1 MDEDAVSMILAANA
15 NAQGS
20 HVGEW
25 RHADAWDSPAAN
37 IANAARLAQ
46 IAEAG
51 KMDLLFLADGNGV
64 RNMDKP
70 DLFGATSP
78 SDRPGVFEPV
88 TLLSALAMVT
98 QHIGLVATTTTT
110 YDEPFHVARR
120 FASLDHISGGRAGW
134 NLVTTSN
141 AGDALNFSHAEHVA
155 RETRYE
161 RANEFADVVKGLWDS
176 WADDAFP
183 QDKASGRYLEPS
195 KVQRL
200 GHEGKHFQVQGPL
213 NAPRPPQGH
222 PVIFSAGQSEA
233 GRELSACHAD
243 CIFAIEATL
252 PAAQALYCDF
262 KNRLAKYGREPDDLK
277 ILAGVT
283 IFVGETEQ
291 QADDLAGELDDLVPP
306 AVGVDYLAKMT
317 GLPMKDYPV
326 DGPMIDWPDGHHGP
340 TGIANAIVEVA
351 QKEGLTVRQTYKRI
365 LPQMAGNM
373 FKGDPIQVADVMEEW
388 YRGKGCDGF
397 MIAAPVVPTGMERFT
412 RLVVPELQ
420 RRGLFRREY
429 EGPTLRENLGL
440 KRPERRIKG

>member
-1 MDEDAVSMILAANA
+1 MPMILAANG

-25 RHADAWDSPAAN
+25 RHPDAWDNPAAN
-37 IANAARLAQ
+37 IGNAMRLAQ

-70 DLFGATSP
+70 DLFAATSP

-110 YDEPFHVARR
+110 YDAPFHVARR

-141 AGDALNFSHAEHVA
+141 ANDALNFSHTEHVA
-155 RETRYE
+155 RDTRYE
-161 RANEFADVVKGLWDS
+161 RANEFADIVKGLWDS

-183 QDKASGRYLEPS
+183 QDKASGRFLDPS
-195 KVQRL
+195 KVQALR
-200 GHEGKHFQVQGPL
+200 HKGKHFEVRGPL

-222 PVIFSAGQSEA
+222 PVVFSAGQSEA
-233 GRELSACHAD
+233 GRELSARHAD
-243 CIFAIEATL
+243 CIFAIEGSLEAG
-252 PAAQALYCDF
+252 QALYTDF
-262 KNRLAKYGREPDDLK
+262 KDRLAKYGREPEDLK
-277 ILAGVT
+277 ILSGVT
-283 IFVGETEQ
+283 IIVGETAQ
-291 QADDLAGELDDLVPP
+291 QAADIAGELDDLVPL
-306 AVGVDYLAKMT
+306 AVGVDYLSKMT
-317 GLPMKDYPV
+317 GLNMKAFPV
-326 DGPMIDWPDGHHGP
+326 DGPMPNWPEGHHGP
-340 TGIANAIVEVA
+340 TGIAGAIVQVA
-351 QKEGLTVRQTYKRI
+351 QEEGLTVQQTYMRI

-373 FKGDPIQVADVMEEW
+373 FTGDPVQVADVMEAW
-388 YRGKGCDGF
+388 YSGKACDGF

-412 RLVVPELQ
+412 HLVVPELQ
-420 RRGLFRREY
+420 RRGLFRSEY
-429 EGPTLRENLGL
+429 EGRTLRENIGL
-440 KRPERRIKG
+440 KRPVRRIVE

>member
-1 MDEDAVSMILAANA
+1 MPMILAANG

-25 RHADAWDSPAAN
+25 RHPDAWDNPAAN
-37 IANAARLAQ
+37 IGNAMRLAQ

-70 DLFGATSP
+70 NLFAATSP

-110 YDEPFHVARR
+110 YDAPFHVARR

-141 AGDALNFSHAEHVA
+141 ANDALNFSHTEHVA
-155 RETRYE
+155 RDTRYE
-161 RANEFADVVKGLWDS
+161 RANEFADIVKGLWDS

-183 QDKASGRYLEPS
+183 QDKASGRFLDPS
-195 KVQRL
+195 KVQALR
-200 GHEGKHFQVQGPL
+200 HKGKHFEVSGPL

-222 PVIFSAGQSEA
+222 PVVFSAGQSEA
-233 GRELSACHAD
+233 GRELSARHAD
-243 CIFAIEATL
+243 CIFAIEGSLEAG
-252 PAAQALYCDF
+252 QALYTDF
-262 KNRLAKYGREPDDLK
+262 KDRLAKYGREPEDLK
-277 ILAGVT
+277 ILSGVT
-283 IFVGETEQ
+283 IIVGETAQ
-291 QADDLAGELDDLVPP
+291 QAADIAGELDDLVPL
-306 AVGVDYLAKMT
+306 AVGVDYLSKMT
-317 GLPMKDYPV
+317 GLNMKAFPV
-326 DGPMIDWPDGHHGP
+326 DGPMPNWPEGHHGP
-340 TGIANAIVEVA
+340 TGIAGAIVQVA
-351 QKEGLTVRQTYKRI
+351 QEEGLTVQQTYMRI

-373 FKGDPIQVADVMEEW
+373 FTGDPVQVADVMEAW
-388 YRGKGCDGF
+388 YSGKACDGF

-412 RLVVPELQ
+412 HLVVPELQ
-420 RRGLFRREY
+420 RRGLFRSEY
-429 EGPTLRENLGL
+429 EGRTLRENIGL
-440 KRPERRIKG
+440 KRPVRRIVE